1 MTEHSFYN
9 ADEMVLNS
17 ALIYSM
23 ELHQGAIWPSREIAD
38 IFNCFSIKG
47 AVSK

>member
-1 MTEHSFYN
+1 MTEYNFYN
-9 ADEMVLNS
+9 VDEMVLNS
-17 ALIYSM
+17 SLIYST
-23 ELHQGAIWPSREIAD
+23 ELHQGAIWPSQGIAD

>member
-1 MTEHSFYN
+1 MTEYSFYN

-17 ALIYSM
+17 SMIYSM
-23 ELHQGAIWPSREIAD
+23 ELHQGAIWPNQSLSD

-47 AVSK
+47 TVSR